1 LLAWQTSLVT
11 IERED
16 PATPDVVAL
25 LEQHLAV
32 TKDTAPPE
40 SCHALDAEELRAPHI
55 TFLAARDSDGTLLG
69 MGALADLGSA
79 HGEIKSMHTA
89 AGTRGRGIATAVL
102 TRLVEV
108 ARESGHTRVSLETG
122 TQDFFAPAHRLY
134 ERHGFTECGPFGSY
148 VPDPHSRFYTVSL
161 SGEPS

>member
-1 LLAWQTSLVT
+1 VR

-16 PATPDVVAL
+16 PARPDVVAL

-40 SCHALDAEELRAPHI
+40 SCHALHADELRAPHI
-55 TFLAARDSDGTLLG
+55 TFLAARDNDGTLVG
-69 MGALADLGSA
+69 MGALADLGDG

-89 AGTRGRGIATAVL
+89 LAARGRGVAAAML

-108 ARESGHTRVSLETG
+108 ARESGYTRVSLETG
-122 TQDFFAPAHRLY
+122 TQDFFEPAHRLY
-134 ERHGFTECGPFGSY
+134 ERHGFTECGPFDTY
-148 VPDPHSRFYTVSL
+148 VADPHSRFYTLNL
-161 SGEPS
+161 SGEPG